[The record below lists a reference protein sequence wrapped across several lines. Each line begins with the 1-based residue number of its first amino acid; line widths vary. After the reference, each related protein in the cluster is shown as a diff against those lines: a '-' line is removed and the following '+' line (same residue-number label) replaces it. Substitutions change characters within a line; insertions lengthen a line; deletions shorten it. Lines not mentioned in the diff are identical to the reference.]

1 MSAAGYVYILTN
13 PALPGLLKIG
23 KTTRTPALRAE
34 ELSKPTGVPRPFEV
48 AYALYVLDCHR
59 VEKRTHQQL
68 AQVRVRGREF
78 FELPLDAAVAAVD
91 RVGAPYLPTATRARQ
106 QLRRI
111 LGDTLGDLISGVAAL
126 VWYLTRVTLGLLTGV
141 ALGVGGLAAKLLLVS
156 ALLLWCVHSPPG
168 CLQNFDMPDTTRA
181 RSQSRKQCQTPKC
194 RAQVRKE
201 RLRARRK
208 ARRAAQ
214 HEEGGDSVP

>member
-1 MSAAGYVYILTN
+1 MSAGYVYILTN

-23 KTTRTPALRAE
+23 KTTRTPQLRAA

-59 VEKRTHQQL
+59 VEKRAHQQL
-68 AQVRVRGREF
+68 SEVRVRGREF

-91 RVGAPYLPTATRARQ
+91 SVGAPYLPTATRARQ
-106 QLRRI
+106 RLRRI

-126 VWYLTRVTLGLLTGV
+126 LWYLTRVALGLLFGV

-156 ALLLWCVHSPPG
+156 ALVLWCVHSPPG
-168 CLQNFDMPDTTRA
+168 CLQNFSVPDTSRA
-181 RSQSRKQCQTPKC
+181 RSPSHTQCQTPEC
-194 RAQVRKE
+194 RAQARKE
-201 RLRARRK
+201 RRARRK
-208 ARRAAQ
+208 ARLQ
-214 HEEGGDSVP
+214 KSDKGDGDNVP